1 MYNTLLFLSRNTFFY
16 KLIKLQDSFEIRL
29 YLMFFHCALMMI
41 IFKKKGKIFDQKS
54 YDSLFHSIENDL
66 RELGFGDVSVNKKM
80 KEFNKVLYDIVLK
93 IEDQGHKE
101 FKLNRSLIL
110 SYFKDLDAS
119 DNEKYGKFE
128 NYFINFYN
136 FCFELPINHVIKDSI
151 KFSN

>member
-1 MYNTLLFLSRNTFFY
+1 
-16 KLIKLQDSFEIRL
+16 
-29 YLMFFHCALMMI
+29 
-41 IFKKKGKIFDQKS
+41 
-54 YDSLFHSIENDL
+54 
-66 RELGFGDVSVNKKM
+66 M

-93 IEDQGHKE
+93 IEDQSQKE

-110 SYFKDLDAS
+110 SYFNDLDAS